1 MKKFLIIGYCL
12 FIIGCSNQD
21 NQTNSVQSIHPAIK
35 GIVKQQGQAVAN
47 AQVSLTSSNCDE
59 LTAITDKNGQFSL
72 EQYCQVPTASIAV
85 MGTVAA
91 MSYAFDMTVTIN
103 EKSYLWSVIDPYDIQ
118 VEFDLSEQ
126 MVCKTAAQ
134 ENHCAHLVLLEPP
147 AEIKH

>member
-12 FIIGCSNQD
+12 LIVGCSSQQG
-21 NQTNSVQSIHPAIK
+21 QTNHMQSIHPSIK

-59 LTAITDKNGQFSL
+59 LTAVTDKNGQFSL

-91 MSYAFDMTVTIN
+91 MSYAFDLTITLN
-103 EKSYLWSVIDPYDIQ
+103 ENAYLWSVIDPYDIK

-126 MVCKTAAQ
+126 MVCNTKAQ
-134 ENHCAHLVLLEPP
+134 ENQCAHLVLLDPP
-147 AEIKH
+147 AEIKP